1 MSAYSAK
8 SAVDS
13 AVESNLLR
21 ELDAIDQIEAR
32 HGKPVV
38 TSNQAATWL
47 ALRTMGIS
55 ESVPGAGR
63 LLTLPL

>member
-21 ELDAIDQIEAR
+21 ELDAIDRQIIRLLGSEVATPAEAR
-32 HGKPVV
+32 EILGLGKP
-38 TSNQAATWL
+38 A
-47 ALRTMGIS
+47 
-55 ESVPGAGR
+55 
-63 LLTLPL
+63 